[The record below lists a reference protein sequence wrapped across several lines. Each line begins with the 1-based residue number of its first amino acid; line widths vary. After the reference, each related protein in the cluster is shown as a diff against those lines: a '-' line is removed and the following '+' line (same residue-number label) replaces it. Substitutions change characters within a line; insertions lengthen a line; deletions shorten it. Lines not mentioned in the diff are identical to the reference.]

1 MWAPNAFA
9 TAGVTDRGEAWL
21 IKKAIYGLREA
32 PRAWGDERD
41 SQLRVITIWSWN
53 MPHRLKQLAT
63 DTSVWAVIKQPTD
76 FFKEKNTKLFLPVPM
91 RLLIK
96 AFLGDMMVGVMITYV
111 DDVLAVGPK
120 SIVAPVVSVVK
131 KIWTCSD
138 GEYTYNDQLIL
149 FCATRIKR

>member
-1 MWAPNAFA
+1 M
-9 TAGVTDRGEAWL
+9 
-21 IKKAIYGLREA
+21 
-32 PRAWGDERD
+32 
-41 SQLRVITIWSWN
+41 
-53 MPHRLKQLAT
+53 AT

-120 SIVAPVVSVVK
+120 SIVAPVISVVK
-131 KIWTCSD
+131 KFGLALMASTPTMTNSFYFVLQESSD
-138 GEYTYNDQLIL
+138 
-149 FCATRIKR
+149 